1 MGGGG
6 RLVTMRSA
14 MGMGMGMGMAW
25 MDSGGSC
32 ARSHD
37 LGGAGP
43 RPIGCCATRPLTWC
57 RASETLAYALAW
69 RPRIAWV
76 RTPRG
81 YGRAIL
87 SFCMGIFCF
96 LFSST
101 I

>member
-1 MGGGG
+1 
-6 RLVTMRSA
+6 
-14 MGMGMGMGMAW
+14 
-25 MDSGGSC
+25 
-32 ARSHD
+32 
-37 LGGAGP
+37 
-43 RPIGCCATRPLTWC
+43 
-57 RASETLAYALAW
+57 
-69 RPRIAWV
+69 V